1 MREERRR
8 DEESQHKSRKT
19 NILMMKSIV
28 GMTMMIVMILQSI
41 PLMTMMK
48 ISMKKVRILN
58 SDFFLKKVLTFI
70 KKSLS
75 ISLQIKG
82 LLT

>member
-1 MREERRR
+1 MILRNLIVREERRR

-28 GMTMMIVMILQSI
+28 EMTMMIATILRDI

-48 ISMKKVRILN
+48 ISRKKVGIQN
-58 SDFFLKKVLTFI
+58 SDFF
-70 KKSLS
+70 
-75 ISLQIKG
+75 
-82 LLT
+82 

>member
-1 MREERRR
+1 MILRNLIVREERRR

-28 GMTMMIVMILQSI
+28 GMTMMIVMILQDI

-48 ISMKKVRILN
+48 ISRKKVRILN
-58 SDFFLKKVLTFI
+58 SDFF
-70 KKSLS
+70 
-75 ISLQIKG
+75 
-82 LLT
+82 

>member
-1 MREERRR
+1 MILRNLIVREERRR

-28 GMTMMIVMILQSI
+28 GMTMMIVMILQGI

-48 ISMKKVRILN
+48 ISRKKVRILN
-58 SDFFLKKVLTFI
+58 SDFF
-70 KKSLS
+70 
-75 ISLQIKG
+75 
-82 LLT
+82 